1 MQIQHDNKLKILH
14 KEMVNIMLNV
24 NNCNKTKNVYPKY
37 GEIWLVN
44 FGDQIGSKRCYNK
57 NRAK

>member
-1 MQIQHDNKLKILH
+1 
-14 KEMVNIMLNV
+14 MLNV